1 MKKFYTLNVVVI
13 VQARMSST
21 RLPGKTLKEV
31 SGKSLLSLLLERI
44 KRAKSPHQ
52 ILVATTTNPDDQKI
66 VDLCSKEEIA
76 VFRGSESDVLERYK
90 ETAERYQADVIVRIT
105 ADCPLI
111 DPDVIDLVIDTYL
124 DHYPEYDYVSNTLEK
139 TYPRG
144 LDVEV
149 FSKRVL
155 DEIAKEA
162 KAPQDRQHV
171 TLYIYSHP
179 EKYRLKNVARDQD
192 TSHYRLTVDT
202 SEDFELIR
210 RIIEALYPKKPHFT
224 LEDVLQLLDEHPD
237 WPKINAHIQQK

>member
-31 SGKSLLSLLLERI
+31 SGKPLLSLLLERI

-192 TSHYRLTVDT
+192 TSNYRLTVDT

-210 RIIEALYPKKPHFT
+210 RIIETLYPKKPHFT